1 MRKRV
6 FAAVYTVFCVA
17 AVVLALFPPTINL
30 LGSFLGEAFVES
42 IFLSTVEETVAQT
55 DSIKEAFSVSQ
66 YVDVLIAS
74 PDYLYRFW
82 NSVFLVAPVVV
93 FGLLISSLTAYGIS
107 RTKGRLSRV
116 MLMAFLVLMMLPKQ
130 VTVIPN
136 YYAIKELGLQNT
148 WLAVWLP
155 GIFSPFCVY
164 LLARYMKRIPSELF
178 EAAKIDGAGEFS
190 LYLKVALPLCK
201 GELIVMGTLILVDGW
216 NQVELPLIM
225 FSRSTM
231 YPLSVYLSTIREN
244 AVGITFAS
252 SIIYMVPVILL
263 FLLGAREIEE
273 NIGYDVGGVF

>member
-6 FAAVYTVFCVA
+6 FAAVYTVFCFA
-17 AVVLALFPPTINL
+17 AVVLALFPPAVNL

-42 IFLSTVEETVAQT
+42 IFSSTVEETVAQT

-136 YYAIKELGLQNT
+136 YYAVKELGLVNT

-252 SIIYMVPVILL
+252 SIIYMVPVILM

-273 NIGYDVGGVF
+273 NIGYDIG